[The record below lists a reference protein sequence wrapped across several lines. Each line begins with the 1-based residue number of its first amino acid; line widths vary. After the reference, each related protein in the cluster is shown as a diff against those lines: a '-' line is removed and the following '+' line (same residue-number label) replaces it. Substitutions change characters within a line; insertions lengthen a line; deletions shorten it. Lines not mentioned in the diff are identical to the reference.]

1 MTETPSTT
9 TRELLD
15 RRQIRD
21 CIDRYSRGLDRHDD
35 ALLASAFH
43 PDAIDNHGDWIG
55 RLPEF
60 IEWANY
66 EVHEPLLQHNH
77 HITTHTAEIDG
88 DVAVAESYVIYVLRL
103 KDRKTVR
110 VGCGRYVDRLER
122 RNGEWRIALRQLIL
136 DLRFTA
142 DGAAGNVEDGYY
154 HGTWDRTD
162 ISYDRPKGIPAD
174 LAAKMEQA

>member
-1 MTETPSTT
+1 MTETTSAA

-35 ALLASAFH
+35 ELLASAFH

-66 EVHEPLLQHNH
+66 VVHEPLMQHNH
-77 HITTHTAEIDG
+77 HITTHLCEIDG
-88 DVAVAESYVIYVLRL
+88 DVAERSAFAE
-103 KDRKTVR
+103 
-110 VGCGRYVDRLER
+110 
-122 RNGEWRIALRQLIL
+122 ALRRAGFRPVGDGLKGPTSEY
-136 DLRFTA
+136 DL
-142 DGAAGNVEDGYY
+142 
-154 HGTWDRTD
+154 
-162 ISYDRPKGIPAD
+162 
-174 LAAKMEQA
+174 

>member
-1 MTETPSTT
+1 MTETMSAA

-35 ALLASAFH
+35 ELLASAFH

-66 EVHEPLLQHNH
+66 EVHKPLMQHNH
-77 HITTHTAEIDG
+77 HITTHLCEIEG
-88 DVAVAESYVIYVLRL
+88 DVANTESYVIYVLRV
-103 KDRKTVR
+103 KDGKTVR
-110 VGCGRYVDRLER
+110 VGCGRYIDRFER
-122 RNGEWRIALRQLIL
+122 RNGEWRIALRQLVL

-142 DGAAGNVEDGYY
+142 DGTVGGIEDGYY
-154 HGTWDRTD
+154 HGRWDRD
-162 ISYDRPKGIPAD
+162 DVSYDRPAGIPAD
-174 LAAKMEQA
+174 LLAKMGAA